1 MMYSPE
7 ISPYIRRAWFDT
19 MDCNGFIPE
28 RVIFDYELLYIK
40 EGKCSIRVEDRT
52 YTPQPG
58 DFFLFRPKVTHAIQV
73 SADTPLIQPHIHFD
87 LCLQPDSS
95 EVPVSMLPLDRIPP
109 EQHRYFRP
117 DMLADL
123 ISPMPDFIHIDNL
136 KYAEGLMSDVIYL
149 HTNKVTILDAMREK
163 TLFLQ
168 LLHYILGEMQLLSHR
183 RAGDMSAT
191 AQRVKTFLDLN
202 SHRSL
207 TLDMIADKCYI
218 SKCYMV
224 SIFTDTYG
232 VSPIKYHQQQRINE
246 AKYMLKLTT
255 LSISEIAAHLGFDS
269 LRSFSALFVRMEGM
283 SPTEY
288 RALASLSK

>member
-1 MMYSPE
+1 MMHAPE

-19 MDCNGFIPE
+19 LDSNGYIPE

-40 EGKCSIRVEDRT
+40 EGKCSIRVEDRL

-58 DFFLFRPKVTHAIQV
+58 DFFLFRPRVTHAIQV

-87 LCLQPDSS
+87 LCLQPDSG
-95 EVPVSMLPLDRIPP
+95 EVPVSMCPLERIPP
-109 EQHRYFRP
+109 EQMSFFRT
-117 DMLADL
+117 DVLAEF
-123 ISPMPDFIHIDNL
+123 ISPMPDFVHIDNL
-136 KYAEGLMSDVIYL
+136 KYAEGLMSDIIYL
-149 HTNKVTILDAMREK
+149 HTNKVTILDAIREK

-168 LLHYILGEMQLLSHR
+168 LLHYILGEMALMAR
-183 RAGDMSAT
+183 NRARDMSVT

-202 SHRSL
+202 SHQTL
-207 TLDMIADKCYI
+207 TLDEIAEKCYI

-232 VSPIKYHQQQRINE
+232 ISPCRYHQQQRINE
-246 AKYMLKLTT
+246 AKYMLKLTN
-255 LSISEIAAHLGFDS
+255 LSISEIAAHIGFSS

-288 RALASLSK
+288 RRLATLSK